1 MRSEVEGGDNGNHGL
16 VVLVDQLQRGGVV
29 KVCNASGGRGSGGG
43 GVEVVMICCSQF
55 LKDLSEQQDKLDP
68 QGKRMARCMTK
79 EKKRGRSFFLFFLL
93 ETKHILVMKR
103 STREG

>member
-1 MRSEVEGGDNGNHGL
+1 MGSEVEGGDNGNHGL
-16 VVLVDQLQRGGVV
+16 DVLVDQLRRGGVV

-68 QGKRMARCMTK
+68 QGKRMTRCMTK
-79 EKKRGRSFFLFFLL
+79 EKKRADPFFYFFYQKQNIYQL
-93 ETKHILVMKR
+93 
-103 STREG
+103 